1 MTTSPESIA
10 SDTGEQIRQLRAQLD
25 ALMADRIQPAIA
37 AAAETATK
45 GVQRAGK
52 LAEEEIEVVSTHVR
66 NRPLT
71 SILAAAAVGYLI
83 ARLTR

>member
-1 MTTSPESIA
+1 MTTAPESTA
-10 SDTGEQIRQLRAQLD
+10 SDAIEQIRQLRAQLD

-37 AAAETATK
+37 AAAETATQ

-52 LAEEEIEVVSTHVR
+52 MAEEEIEVVSAHVR

-71 SILAAAAVGYLI
+71 SILAAAAVGYI
-83 ARLTR
+83 VARLMR